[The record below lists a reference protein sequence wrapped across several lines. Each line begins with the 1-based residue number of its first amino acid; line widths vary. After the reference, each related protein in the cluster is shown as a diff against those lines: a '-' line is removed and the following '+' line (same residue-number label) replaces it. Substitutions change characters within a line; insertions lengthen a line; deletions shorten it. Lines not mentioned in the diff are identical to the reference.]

1 MDREAYQSAQ
11 EHLKTANLI
20 FVGLVP
26 QLKNAN
32 QEDVIE
38 VQSGLLVLQNLF
50 NYRAPYNLVEE
61 AGFGVV

>member
-1 MDREAYQSAQ
+1 LIDQAKDVGEGKLVNREAYQSAQ

-32 QEDVIE
+32 QDM
-38 VQSGLLVLQNLF
+38 
-50 NYRAPYNLVEE
+50 
-61 AGFGVV
+61 